1 MKALRSLDKYYL
13 YMITKSYDD
22 TEVCKNH
29 KEARTD
35 IKMWFAKNQPLVRI
49 LCQHDIKVSITVLK
63 NSHMAK
69 TT

>member
-1 MKALRSLDKYYL
+1 
-13 YMITKSYDD
+13 MITESYDN
-22 TEVCKNH
+22 TKVCENH

-49 LCQHDIKVSITVLK
+49 LCQRDIKVSITVLK

>member
-1 MKALRSLDKYYL
+1 
-13 YMITKSYDD
+13 MITKSYDD

-29 KEARTD
+29 KEACTD

>member
-1 MKALRSLDKYYL
+1 
-13 YMITKSYDD
+13 MITKSYDN
-22 TEVCKNH
+22 TKVCENY

-49 LCQHDIKVSITVLK
+49 LCQRDIKVSITVLK
-63 NSHMAK
+63 NPHMAK

>member
-1 MKALRSLDKYYL
+1 
-13 YMITKSYDD
+13 MITKSYDD

-49 LCQHDIKVSITVLK
+49 PCQRDIKVSITVLK

>member
-1 MKALRSLDKYYL
+1 
-13 YMITKSYDD
+13 MITKSYDD
-22 TEVCKNH
+22 TKVCENH

-49 LCQHDIKVSITVLK
+49 LCQRDIKVSITVLK
-63 NSHMAK
+63 NPHMAK

>member
-1 MKALRSLDKYYL
+1 
-13 YMITKSYDD
+13 MITKSYEN
-22 TEVCKNH
+22 TKVCENH

-35 IKMWFAKNQPLVRI
+35 IKMWFANNQPLVRL
-49 LCQHDIKVSITVLK
+49 LCQRDIKVSITVLK